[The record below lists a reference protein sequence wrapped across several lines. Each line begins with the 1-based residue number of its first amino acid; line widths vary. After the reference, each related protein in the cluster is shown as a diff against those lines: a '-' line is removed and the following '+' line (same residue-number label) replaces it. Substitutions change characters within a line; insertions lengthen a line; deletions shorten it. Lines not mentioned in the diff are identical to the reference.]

1 MTTSTLSLFNKL
13 RPVSVGFDSVFDHFE
28 SLFNE
33 SPSLHT
39 NYPPYDILKTD
50 EHSYVIELAVA
61 GFSKK
66 DIAVTVENGVLTVES
81 NRQGNSES
89 NGQEIIHRGISKRYF
104 KKSFSMMSKF
114 EELNLKTGYFGF
126 PWRKSF
132 LRAGKEKKSASSKVR
147 SVGSAP
153 PGPTENN
160 T

>member
-28 SLFNE
+28 SMFNE

-81 NRQGNSES
+81 DREGNAENS
-89 NGQEIIHRGISKRYF
+89 GQEIIHRGISKRYF
-104 KKSFSMMSKF
+104 KKSFSISDDV
-114 EELNLKTGYFGF
+114 EIRVAELKDWLLPISMEKIIHES
-126 PWRKSF
+126 RK
-132 LRAGKEKKSASSKVR
+132 RK
-147 SVGSAP
+147 
-153 PGPTENN
+153 
-160 T
+160 

>member
-28 SLFNE
+28 SMFND

-39 NYPPYDILKTD
+39 NYPPYDIVKTD

-81 NRQGNSES
+81 DREGNAES
-89 NGQEIIHRGISKRYF
+89 SGEEIIHRGISKRYF
-104 KKSFSMMSKF
+104 KKSFSISDDV
-114 EELNLKTGYFGF
+114 EIRGAELKDGLLRISMEKII
-126 PWRKSF
+126 PESRK
-132 LRAGKEKKSASSKVR
+132 RKEISIR
-147 SVGSAP
+147 
-153 PGPTENN
+153 
-160 T
+160 

>member
-81 NRQGNSES
+81 DRES
-89 NGQEIIHRGISKRYF
+89 NAQSSGQEIIHRGISKRYF
-104 KKSFSMMSKF
+104 KKSFSIADDV
-114 EELNLKTGYFGF
+114 EIRGAELKDGLLRISMEKII
-126 PWRKSF
+126 PESRK
-132 LRAGKEKKSASSKVR
+132 RKEISIK
-147 SVGSAP
+147 
-153 PGPTENN
+153 
-160 T
+160 

>member
-28 SLFNE
+28 SLFND

-39 NYPPYDILKTD
+39 NYPPYDIVKTD

-81 NRQGNSES
+81 DREGNAES
-89 NGQEIIHRGISKRYF
+89 SGQEIIHRGISKRYF
-104 KKSFSMMSKF
+104 KKSFSISDDV
-114 EELNLKTGYFGF
+114 EIRGAELKDGLLRISMEKII
-126 PWRKSF
+126 PESRK
-132 LRAGKEKKSASSKVR
+132 RKEISIK
-147 SVGSAP
+147 
-153 PGPTENN
+153 
-160 T
+160 

>member
-1 MTTSTLSLFNKL
+1 MTTSSLSLFNKL

-28 SLFNE
+28 SMFNE

-81 NRQGNSES
+81 DREGNSES

-104 KKSFSMMSKF
+104 KKSFSISDDV
-114 EELNLKTGYFGF
+114 EIRGAELKDGLLRISMEKII
-126 PWRKSF
+126 PESRK
-132 LRAGKEKKSASSKVR
+132 RKEISIK
-147 SVGSAP
+147 
-153 PGPTENN
+153 
-160 T
+160 

>member
-66 DIAVTVENGVLTVES
+66 DISVTVENGVLTVES
-81 NRQGNSES
+81 DREGSTES
-89 NGQEIIHRGISKRYF
+89 SGQEIIHRGISKRYF
-104 KKSFSMMSKF
+104 KKSFSISDDV
-114 EELNLKTGYFGF
+114 EIRGAELNDGLLRISMEKII
-126 PWRKSF
+126 PESRK
-132 LRAGKEKKSASSKVR
+132 RKEISIK
-147 SVGSAP
+147 
-153 PGPTENN
+153 
-160 T
+160 

>member
-81 NRQGNSES
+81 DREGNAES
-89 NGQEIIHRGISKRYF
+89 SGEEIIHRGISKRYF
-104 KKSFSMMSKF
+104 KKSFSISDDV
-114 EELNLKTGYFGF
+114 EIRGAELKDGLLRISMEKII
-126 PWRKSF
+126 PESRK
-132 LRAGKEKKSASSKVR
+132 RKEISIK
-147 SVGSAP
+147 
-153 PGPTENN
+153 
-160 T
+160 

>member
-28 SLFNE
+28 SLFND

-39 NYPPYDILKTD
+39 NYPPYDIVKTD

-81 NRQGNSES
+81 DRERNAENS
-89 NGQEIIHRGISKRYF
+89 GQEIIHRGISKRYF
-104 KKSFSMMSKF
+104 KKSFSISDDVEIRGAELKDGLLRISMEKIIPESK
-114 EELNLKTGYFGF
+114 K
-126 PWRKSF
+126 RKEISI
-132 LRAGKEKKSASSKVR
+132 K
-147 SVGSAP
+147 
-153 PGPTENN
+153 
-160 T
+160 

>member
-66 DIAVTVENGVLTVES
+66 DIKVTVENGVLTVES
-81 NRQGNSES
+81 DREGNAES
-89 NGQEIIHRGISKRYF
+89 SGQEIIHQGISKRYF
-104 KKSFSMMSKF
+104 KKSFSISDDV
-114 EELNLKTGYFGF
+114 EIRGAELKDGLLRISMEKII
-126 PWRKSF
+126 PESRK
-132 LRAGKEKKSASSKVR
+132 RKEISIK
-147 SVGSAP
+147 
-153 PGPTENN
+153 
-160 T
+160 

>member
-28 SLFNE
+28 SMFNE

-81 NRQGNSES
+81 DREGNVENS
-89 NGQEIIHRGISKRYF
+89 GQEIIHRGISKRYF
-104 KKSFSMMSKF
+104 KKSFSISDDV
-114 EELNLKTGYFGF
+114 EIRGAELKDGLLRISMEKII
-126 PWRKSF
+126 PESRK
-132 LRAGKEKKSASSKVR
+132 RKEISIK
-147 SVGSAP
+147 
-153 PGPTENN
+153 
-160 T
+160 

>member
-28 SLFNE
+28 SMFNE

-66 DIAVTVENGVLTVES
+66 DIEVTVENGVLTVES
-81 NRQGNSES
+81 DREGNAENS
-89 NGQEIIHRGISKRYF
+89 GQEIIHRGISKRYF
-104 KKSFSMMSKF
+104 KKSFSISDDV
-114 EELNLKTGYFGF
+114 EIRGAELKDGLLRISMEKII
-126 PWRKSF
+126 PESRK
-132 LRAGKEKKSASSKVR
+132 RKEISIK
-147 SVGSAP
+147 
-153 PGPTENN
+153 
-160 T
+160 

>member
-28 SLFNE
+28 SMFND

-81 NRQGNSES
+81 DREGNAES
-89 NGQEIIHRGISKRYF
+89 SGQEIIHRGISKRYF
-104 KKSFSMMSKF
+104 KKSFSISDDV
-114 EELNLKTGYFGF
+114 EIRGAELKDGLLRISMEKII
-126 PWRKSF
+126 PESRK
-132 LRAGKEKKSASSKVR
+132 RKEISIK
-147 SVGSAP
+147 
-153 PGPTENN
+153 
-160 T
+160 

>member
-1 MTTSTLSLFNKL
+1 MTTSTLSLLNKL

-28 SLFNE
+28 SMFNE

-81 NRQGNSES
+81 DRERNAENS
-89 NGQEIIHRGISKRYF
+89 GQEIIHRGISKRYF
-104 KKSFSMMSKF
+104 KKSFSISDDV
-114 EELNLKTGYFGF
+114 EIRGAELKDGLLRISMEKII
-126 PWRKSF
+126 PESRK
-132 LRAGKEKKSASSKVR
+132 RKEISIK
-147 SVGSAP
+147 
-153 PGPTENN
+153 
-160 T
+160 

>member
-28 SLFNE
+28 SMFNE

-66 DIAVTVENGVLTVES
+66 DIEVTVENGVLTVES
-81 NRQGNSES
+81 DREGNVENS
-89 NGQEIIHRGISKRYF
+89 GQEIIHRGISKRYF
-104 KKSFSMMSKF
+104 KKSFSISDDV
-114 EELNLKTGYFGF
+114 EIRGAELKDGLLRISMEKII
-126 PWRKSF
+126 PESRK
-132 LRAGKEKKSASSKVR
+132 RKEISIK
-147 SVGSAP
+147 
-153 PGPTENN
+153 
-160 T
+160 

>member
-28 SLFNE
+28 SMFNE

-66 DIAVTVENGVLTVES
+66 DIEVTVENGVLTVES
-81 NRQGNSES
+81 DREGNAES
-89 NGQEIIHRGISKRYF
+89 SGQEIIHRGISKRYF
-104 KKSFSMMSKF
+104 KKSFSIADDV
-114 EELNLKTGYFGF
+114 EIRGAELKDGLLRISMEKII
-126 PWRKSF
+126 PESRK
-132 LRAGKEKKSASSKVR
+132 RKEISIK
-147 SVGSAP
+147 
-153 PGPTENN
+153 
-160 T
+160 

>member
-28 SLFNE
+28 SIFND
-33 SPSLHT
+33 SLSLQT
-39 NYPPYDILKTD
+39 NYPPYDIVKTD

-81 NRQGNSES
+81 DREGNSES

-104 KKSFSMMSKF
+104 KKSFSISDDV
-114 EELNLKTGYFGF
+114 EIRGAELKDGLLRISMEKII
-126 PWRKSF
+126 PESRK
-132 LRAGKEKKSASSKVR
+132 RKEISIK
-147 SVGSAP
+147 
-153 PGPTENN
+153 
-160 T
+160 

>member
-28 SLFNE
+28 SMFNE

-61 GFSKK
+61 GFSMK

-81 NRQGNSES
+81 DREGNAENS
-89 NGQEIIHRGISKRYF
+89 GQEIIHRGISKRYF
-104 KKSFSMMSKF
+104 KKSFSISDDV
-114 EELNLKTGYFGF
+114 EIRGAELKDGLLRISMEKII
-126 PWRKSF
+126 PESRK
-132 LRAGKEKKSASSKVR
+132 RKEISIK
-147 SVGSAP
+147 
-153 PGPTENN
+153 
-160 T
+160 

>member
-66 DIAVTVENGVLTVES
+66 DIVVTVENGVLTVES
-81 NRQGNSES
+81 DREGNAES
-89 NGQEIIHRGISKRYF
+89 SGQEIIHRGISKRYF
-104 KKSFSMMSKF
+104 KKSFSISDDV
-114 EELNLKTGYFGF
+114 EIRGAELKDGLLRISMEKII
-126 PWRKSF
+126 PESRK
-132 LRAGKEKKSASSKVR
+132 RKEISIK
-147 SVGSAP
+147 
-153 PGPTENN
+153 
-160 T
+160 

>member
-28 SLFNE
+28 SMFNE

-81 NRQGNSES
+81 DREGNVE
-89 NGQEIIHRGISKRYF
+89 NTEKEIIHRGISKRYF
-104 KKSFSMMSKF
+104 KKSFSISDDV
-114 EELNLKTGYFGF
+114 EIRGAELKDGLLRISMEKII
-126 PWRKSF
+126 PESRK
-132 LRAGKEKKSASSKVR
+132 RKEISIK
-147 SVGSAP
+147 
-153 PGPTENN
+153 
-160 T
+160 

>member
-28 SLFNE
+28 SMFNE

-39 NYPPYDILKTD
+39 NYPPYDLLKTD

-81 NRQGNSES
+81 DREGNSES

-104 KKSFSMMSKF
+104 KKSFSISDDV
-114 EELNLKTGYFGF
+114 EIRGAELKDGLLRISMEKII
-126 PWRKSF
+126 PESRK
-132 LRAGKEKKSASSKVR
+132 RKEISIK
-147 SVGSAP
+147 
-153 PGPTENN
+153 
-160 T
+160 

>member
-66 DIAVTVENGVLTVES
+66 DIKVTVENGVLTVES
-81 NRQGNSES
+81 DREGNSES
-89 NGQEIIHRGISKRYF
+89 SGQEIIHRGISKRYF
-104 KKSFSMMSKF
+104 KKSFSISDDV
-114 EELNLKTGYFGF
+114 EIRGAELKDGLLRISMEKII
-126 PWRKSF
+126 PESRK
-132 LRAGKEKKSASSKVR
+132 RKEISIK
-147 SVGSAP
+147 
-153 PGPTENN
+153 
-160 T
+160 

>member
-28 SLFNE
+28 SLFND
-33 SPSLHT
+33 SPSFHT

-50 EHSYVIELAVA
+50 EQSYVIELAVA

-81 NRQGNSES
+81 DREGNTAS

-104 KKSFSMMSKF
+104 KKSFSISDDV
-114 EELNLKTGYFGF
+114 EIRGAELKDGLLRISMEKII
-126 PWRKSF
+126 PESRK
-132 LRAGKEKKSASSKVR
+132 RKEISIK
-147 SVGSAP
+147 
-153 PGPTENN
+153 
-160 T
+160 